1 MKWHYKKKV
10 KKIMNPN
17 PQLWKNNKLK
27 NNINKPSQPELI
39 FKICDSGHEINTNH
53 MEKKSKKNHKSK
65 SPFNKYWW
73 MKLKKKINQKGIKNK
88 TNNNQ

>member
-1 MKWHYKKKV
+1 MLKGKTRKKNQSKKSTTKKDMKWHYKKTW
-10 KKIMNPN
+10 KKSRISILNFEKIIN
-17 PQLWKNNKLK
+17 LK

-65 SPFNKYWW
+65 SLFNKYW
-73 MKLKKKINQKGIKNK
+73 
-88 TNNNQ
+88 